1 MVGKGGS
8 IGMLRVLLIPF
19 FVFHQSA
26 LRIAE
31 DFSWNVISHPHHAP
45 EENTFSVKPK
55 SEKDGFDDN

>member
-1 MVGKGGS
+1 
-8 IGMLRVLLIPF
+8 MLRVLLIPF